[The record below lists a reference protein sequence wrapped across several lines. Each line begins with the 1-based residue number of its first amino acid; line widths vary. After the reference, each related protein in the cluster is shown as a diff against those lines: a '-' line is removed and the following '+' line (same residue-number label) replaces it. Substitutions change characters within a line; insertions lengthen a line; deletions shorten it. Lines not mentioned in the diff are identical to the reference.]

1 MLINANLAEQP
12 FSLGLTSGSLSDF
25 NSRWFKTIGNVL
37 VGAMMFNMYYPVIE
51 AVMYYAI
58 RSLGRCR
65 DRGCRCPSDKLTT
78 KKTSL

>member
-12 FSLGLTSGSLSDF
+12 FSLGLKSGSLSDF